1 MNHSCP
7 VCETG
12 ESSLYTRIDG
22 YDYFR
27 CAVCG
32 PLDIDGAIVDAVDA
46 GKGTR
51 VYDAE
56 YWQEEL
62 PAARERAHGVS
73 LVPVGEAILYARRP
87 VRRFLD
93 VGTGPGFLLD
103 ALSELLPSHAGVFH
117 GVELFPPEEHSANPN
132 YYVDDVRGLNGVFDA
147 GTCIEVVEHL
157 TPRVLRNLAQSLAKI
172 SATNSLWLFN
182 TGSPD
187 YVLHEDPG
195 YLDPLHRG
203 HIVAYGLRGI
213 RHIFEPFGFR
223 VSTIP
228 GKNYAW
234 FAEFRPTETLDFSER
249 VYRPLGENRALLE
262 ESGLLHQAA
271 FESARA
277 SLYQQVLQQQ
287 EPVSGAAVSADVW
300 HEYQRMLHSRSWK
313 LTRPLRSAA
322 RWLRKARG
330 RPA

>member
-12 ESSLYTRIDG
+12 ESSLHARIDG

-27 CAVCG
+27 CNACG
-32 PLDIDGAIVDAVDA
+32 SLHIDRAIVDAVDA
-46 GKGTR
+46 GESTR
-51 VYDAE
+51 VYNAQ

-62 PAARERAHGVS
+62 RAARERAHGVS
-73 LVPVGEAILYARRP
+73 LVRAGEAILYTRRP
-87 VRRFLD
+87 VRQFLD

-103 ALSELLPSHAGVFH
+103 TLSELLPSHANVFH

-132 YYVDDVRGLNGVFDA
+132 YYIGDVRDLNGTFDA

-157 TPRVLRNLAQSLAKI
+157 TPRMLRNLARGLAAI

-182 TGSPD
+182 TGSPE

-213 RHIFEPFGFR
+213 RRIFEPFGFR
-223 VSTIP
+223 VSAIP
-228 GKNYAW
+228 GKSYAW
-234 FAEFRPTETLDFSER
+234 FAEFQPTETLDFSER

-277 SLYQQVLQQQ
+277 SLYQQVPLQQGSA
-287 EPVSGAAVSADVW
+287 PDRGVSADIW
-300 HEYQRMLHSRSWK
+300 HEYNRMLHSRSWK
-313 LTRPLRSAA
+313 LTQPLRSVA
-322 RWLRKARG
+322 RWLRAARG
-330 RPA
+330 GPV